1 MARPRMVSDA
11 TVLDRAVGVFWRHG
25 YADASLRDLTGATG
39 LSAASLYHRFGDKD
53 GLFAAALAHY
63 ADQGLTARLADLA
76 VFDDPF
82 EAMERFFAEI
92 VGLSMDDP
100 DRLGCFLVNT
110 VLDGGAMSAE
120 ARALA
125 WARLREV
132 EVFFR
137 ERIAALP
144 MRGIAPALDP
154 VSLAESLLAIV
165 LAIRVLA
172 RLGPERAR
180 LERLVDHALAPLR
193 QAVQG

>member
-53 GLFAAALAHY
+53 GLFSAALAHY
-63 ADQGLTARLADLA
+63 ADHGLTARLADLA
-76 VFDDPF
+76 NCDEPLD
-82 EAMERFFAEI
+82 AIERFFAEI
-92 VGLSMDDP
+92 VGLSIDDP

-110 VLDGGAMSAE
+110 ALDGGAMSAQ

-132 EVFFR
+132 EAFFR
-137 ERIAALP
+137 ERIAALAVRHDVP
-144 MRGIAPALDP
+144 TFDP
-154 VSLAESLLAIV
+154 VSSAESLMAIV

-172 RLGPERAR
+172 RLEPERAR
-180 LERLVDHALAPLR
+180 LKRLVDHALAPLR
-193 QAVQG
+193 QAVRG